1 MSNIVCS
8 PKKQLLTLQERR
20 RILRRIANRE
30 SARRVRARRLDLL
43 DDMAQKVGL
52 CIIPL
57 TLALL
62 GKSSNQST
70 STIRLGTASMRI
82 VVAQTALFNVSGQS
96 QECITCPVK
105 VPVKMAESSGRTRN
119 PSQNPEALA

>member
-1 MSNIVCS
+1 MSFILCS

-52 CIIPL
+52 CMIPL
-57 TLALL
+57 TLAMQ
-62 GKSSNQST
+62 GKLCDQPISPQEQS
-70 STIRLGTASMRI
+70 G
-82 VVAQTALFNVSGQS
+82 
-96 QECITCPVK
+96 
-105 VPVKMAESSGRTRN
+105 
-119 PSQNPEALA
+119 